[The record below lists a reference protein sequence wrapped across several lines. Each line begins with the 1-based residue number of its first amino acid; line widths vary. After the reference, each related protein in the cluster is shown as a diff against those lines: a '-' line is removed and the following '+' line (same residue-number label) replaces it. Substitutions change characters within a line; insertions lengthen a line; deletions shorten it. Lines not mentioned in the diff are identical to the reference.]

1 MTTRNGFTINEM
13 GQLNNYAIE
22 PQMYVDESIRVGF
35 TEYSERF
42 NGRLAMIGFVSLLA
56 IEIITGHGLFDLLT
70 HL

>member
-22 PQMYVDESIRVGF
+22 PEMYVDESLRVGF

>member
-22 PQMYVDESIRVGF
+22 PPMYVDETLRVGF

-42 NGRLAMIGFVSLLA
+42 NGRMAMIGFVALLA
-56 IEIITGHGLFDLLT
+56 IEIITGHGLIDLLT